1 VAGTPGRLALTS
13 PAPIAGARDRP
24 DLSAVFFTAPFI
36 SLPLRSVPREGPR
49 RPSSHREGKAKRKK
63 QLQTVDRSAP
73 ASMKNAANCVNQ
85 CELQDTLIIDVS
97 NAHGG
102 SGSLPEPRPVEGRFL
117 PLRDFAAAHPVASRT
132 VPRGSAPR
140 GRLRVRGTRSARV
153 LSLPALRG
161 ARRALGGRSRHRPPF
176 GALLALGPRRG
187 ARLPSRGLPSFFRPQ
202 LGRDD
207 PLNLSILLRGGKENN
222 DDSLSKGD

>member
-1 VAGTPGRLALTS
+1 
-13 PAPIAGARDRP
+13 
-24 DLSAVFFTAPFI
+24 
-36 SLPLRSVPREGPR
+36 
-49 RPSSHREGKAKRKK
+49 
-63 QLQTVDRSAP
+63 
-73 ASMKNAANCVNQ
+73 MKNAANCVNQ

-117 PLRDFAAAHPVASRT
+117 PLRDFATVHPVASRT
-132 VPRGSAPR
+132 VPRGSLRRAAVSESEVRGPR
-140 GRLRVRGTRSARV
+140 GFFPSPRYEARASGSWRSVSSPSAFRGPSPPSARG
-153 LSLPALRG
+153 AARG
-161 ARRALGGRSRHRPPF
+161 S
-176 GALLALGPRRG
+176 
-187 ARLPSRGLPSFFRPQ
+187 PSAASLPSFFRPQ

>member
-1 VAGTPGRLALTS
+1 M
-13 PAPIAGARDRP
+13 
-24 DLSAVFFTAPFI
+24 
-36 SLPLRSVPREGPR
+36 
-49 RPSSHREGKAKRKK
+49 
-63 QLQTVDRSAP
+63 DRSAP

-102 SGSLPEPRPVEGRFL
+102 SGSLPEPRPVEGSVSAFARF
-117 PLRDFAAAHPVASRT
+117 RDGS
-132 VPRGSAPR
+132 PRRVSDGSPRLLLPR

-161 ARRALGGRSRHRPPF
+161 ARVGLLAVGLVTVRLSGPFAALGS
-176 GALLALGPRRG
+176 RRG
-187 ARLPSRGLPSFFRPQ
+187 ARLPFRGLSHPSFFRPQ

>member
-1 VAGTPGRLALTS
+1 
-13 PAPIAGARDRP
+13 
-24 DLSAVFFTAPFI
+24 
-36 SLPLRSVPREGPR
+36 
-49 RPSSHREGKAKRKK
+49 
-63 QLQTVDRSAP
+63 
-73 ASMKNAANCVNQ
+73 MKNAANCVNQ

-117 PLRDFAAAHPVASRT
+117 PLRDFATAHPVASRT

-140 GRLRVRGTRSARV
+140 GRLRVRSTRSARV

-187 ARLPSRGLPSFFRPQ
+187 ARLPFRGLPSFFRPQ

-207 PLNLSILLRGGKENN
+207 PLNLSILLRGGQENN
-222 DDSLSKGD
+222 DDSLSKGDGSGNSPAPKPDARPTRPCHVAFGAADLGGRRTFGVPLPGLSVAGVRPMRGSVSRPPCPYRGAV

>member
-1 VAGTPGRLALTS
+1 MAGTPGRLALTS
-13 PAPIAGARDRP
+13 PAPIVEARDRP
-24 DLSAVFFTAPFI
+24 DLSAVFLPPPFF

-49 RPSSHREGKAKRKK
+49 RPSSHRSGKAKRKK

-117 PLRDFAAAHPVASRT
+117 PLRDFATAHPVASRT
-132 VPRGSAPR
+132 VPRGSAARPSQSQRYEVREGSFPPR
-140 GRLRVRGTRSARV
+140 ATRR
-153 LSLPALRG
+153 

-176 GALLALGPRRG
+176 GALRRPRPT
-187 ARLPSRGLPSFFRPQ
+187 ARREAPLPRP
-202 LGRDD
+202 
-207 PLNLSILLRGGKENN
+207 LSPFLLSTSTRTR
-222 DDSLSKGD
+222 

>member
-1 VAGTPGRLALTS
+1 MAGTPGRLALTS
-13 PAPIAGARDRP
+13 PAPIVEARDRP
-24 DLSAVFFTAPFI
+24 DLSAVFLPPPFF

-49 RPSSHREGKAKRKK
+49 RPSSHRSGKAKRKK

-117 PLRDFAAAHPVASRT
+117 PLRDFATAHPVASRT
-132 VPRGSAPR
+132 VPRGTVCSAPR

-176 GALLALGPRRG
+176 GAPRTLGPRRG
-187 ARLPSRGLPSFFRPQ
+187 ARLPFRGLS
-202 LGRDD
+202 
-207 PLNLSILLRGGKENN
+207 PLLLSTSTRTR
-222 DDSLSKGD
+222 

>member
-1 VAGTPGRLALTS
+1 MG
-13 PAPIAGARDRP
+13 PATAWTFPR
-24 DLSAVFFTAPFI
+24 FFPHFFLPHR
-36 SLPLRSVPREGPR
+36 SLPREGRVPAALPPLTR
-49 RPSSHREGKAKRKK
+49 AQSDKLKIEK

-102 SGSLPEPRPVEGRFL
+102 PGSLPGPRPVEGRFL
-117 PLRDFAAAHPVASRT
+117 PLRNFAVFRVSDGSPCLCARGRFRNRLSRT
-132 VPRGSAPR
+132 
-140 GRLRVRGTRSARV
+140 RV
-153 LSLPALRG
+153 LSPSLFRISAGSWRSVLAVRLTGPVCGVWRV
-161 ARRALGGRSRHRPPF
+161 RRSS
-176 GALLALGPRRG
+176 
-187 ARLPSRGLPSFFRPQ
+187 PSSTSFTRPQ